1 MDVTFLKRRSFCS
14 FRAASGPGQFGPAVT
29 ISINSVLFFDKRA
42 NQFGAV

>member
-1 MDVTFLKRRSFCS
+1 M
-14 FRAASGPGQFGPAVT
+14 FRVAFARPGFDHAVT